1 MESLMGI
8 FLVFTFLSFVVWIFQ
23 CFKRKK
29 LSSGVFAGRGVILCF
44 VATCVFAS
52 IVGSN
57 KAEEVPEY
65 MKVNPQVSKESST
78 ESGADNKN
86 ILVSNILE
94 ATKGTNVFDNEDAFS
109 QITTGSNIKEKIF
122 QANTDPG
129 LGLPMSMLFVGEPN
143 AIKAI
148 TLIIRIPGVSEIN
161 SYGDSFSETEYLKI
175 IDGVAHNL
183 SPNWDANERKPWI
196 EYILT
201 TEDGG
206 GFKGG
211 LCFTTSSQIKE
222 NGVIHIIR
230 ISKKKG
236 LVTSS
241 YDGSIEWNT
250 VDGM

>member
-52 IVGSN
+52 I
-57 KAEEVPEY
+57 
-65 MKVNPQVSKESST
+65 ESSM

-148 TLIIRIPGVSEIN
+148 TLIIRIPGVSRIN

-175 IDGVAHNL
+175 IDAVAHNL